1 MKQKLLVCLMLLSGQ
16 TFAQLSAQKTRLL
29 DSLFNQLNE
38 NQMSMGSISIFKDGK
53 EVYAKCYG
61 ISNKKNGTDIPA
73 SKEKTHYRIGSISKV
88 FTAFL
93 IMKSVESGKL
103 SLKQPIVEFFPDLNG
118 ASTVTIEQLL
128 VHKNKLPIFHRVD
141 DLEELRKSKT
151 ESELIATVNK
161 GKPNPDS
168 LKTVYNNLNYI
179 LLGLIVEKVNG
190 AGYNEVLKNSLN
202 SLEQKEVY
210 GTFHLLDYQK
220 NEANSF
226 HISNENWV
234 EDYEIRECPIA
245 DGSGFLLSN
254 PQTLNT
260 FMYALFNG
268 KLLSEE
274 SLKQML
280 PAGSMFGYGLMKANF
295 DEHKGFGHTGRIEG
309 FTSAATY
316 FTEDKIN
323 VALLQ
328 NGTVYPMNDILIL
341 VGDILFDKQV
351 EIPNF
356 KKVTLSTAETAAL
369 LGTYENA
376 EEGYKVIA
384 DLSKGQLRIRVAK
397 GNGFMNKMILETYAL
412 SPSRIFN
419 PSQGII
425 FDFIKRNNGTYSECE
440 MRVNGS
446 KLPLKKISE

>member
-1 MKQKLLVCLMLLSGQ
+1 MRHKLLAGLMLLSTQ
-16 TFAQLSAQKTRLL
+16 TFAQLSSQKIRLL
-29 DSLFNQLNE
+29 DSLFSQLEVNK
-38 NQMSMGSISIFKDGK
+38 MSMGSISIFKDGE

-61 ISNKKNGTDIPA
+61 ISNKKNGADIPA
-73 SKEKTHYRIGSISKV
+73 SKEKTYYRIGSISKV

-103 SLKQPIVEFFPDLNG
+103 SLKQPVLEFFPDLNG
-118 ASTVTIEQLL
+118 ASTLTVEQLL
-128 VHKNKLPIFHRVD
+128 LHKSKLPIFHRID
-141 DLEELRKSKT
+141 DLEELRKAKT
-151 ESELIATVNK
+151 ESELIGMVNK
-161 GKPNPDS
+161 RTPNSDT
-168 LKTVYNNLNYI
+168 LKTTYNNLNYI
-179 LLGLIVEKVNG
+179 LLGLIVEKING
-190 AGYNEVLKNSLN
+190 AGYNEVLKNSLS
-202 SLEQKEVY
+202 SLERKEVY
-210 GTFHLLDYQK
+210 GTFKLLDYQK

-254 PQTLNT
+254 AQTLNT

-268 KLLSEE
+268 KLISEE

-280 PAGSMFGYGLMKANF
+280 PSGSMFGFGIMKANF

-323 VALLQ
+323 VTLLQ

-341 VGDILFDKQV
+341 VGDILFDKPV

-356 KKVTLSTAETAAL
+356 KKVTLNAAETAIF

-376 EEGYKVIA
+376 NEGYKVIA
-384 DLSKGQLRIRVAK
+384 DLSKGELRIRVAK
-397 GNGFMNKMILETYAL
+397 GNGLMNKMILETYPL
-412 SPSRIFN
+412 SQSRIFN

-425 FDFIKRNNGTYSECE
+425 FDFLNPDNGMYTECE

-446 KLPLKKISE
+446 KLPLKRIP